1 MADGGAP
8 AEPKAPKQAPQP
20 GQMSQSLDEP
30 VRGLEKVDDLK
41 APTQGTDRGDG
52 GWPHRCIREP
62 HSSVL
67 LSCLGSERPTEPEEK
82 VHHREFF
89 GGVGSFTVLKH
100 EHLSQSTM
108 SGSFTLTSSTGGVTE
123 YKGCFNGNPADDGP
137 TPNGLG
143 VRINPDGSSFAGEWK
158 EPERGTWT
166 CAWHRDR
173 TRRAEEEPGQRVQ
186 EHLPA
191 SSVRDLLKEGFPHGQ
206 GEWKAAAPSCES
218 YVGEWKRGKKHG
230 YGTMKFNN
238 GAPTA
243 QTAHL
248 QDATP
253 EAVRAPRA
261 SVSELPK
268 VAAFYRQTIAQDAVA
283 TTRRAAVAL
292 QHGRKAEVRQNY
304 AQVVKDEEEMERLM
318 ARAAEDANEDALM
331 VTQHDAK
338 GHDIDALPYT
348 DDEPETAHD
357 E

>member
-30 VRGLEKVDDLK
+30 VRGLEKVDDL
-41 APTQGTDRGDG
+41 
-52 GWPHRCIREP
+52 
-62 HSSVL
+62 
-67 LSCLGSERPTEPEEK
+67 K

-158 EPERGTWT
+158 E
-166 CAWHRDR
+166 
-173 TRRAEEEPGQRVQ
+173 
-186 EHLPA
+186 
-191 SSVRDLLKEGFPHGQ
+191 GFPHGQ

-238 GAPTA
+238 GDCYEGDWADGKFQDRGKYTYSNGDEFMGLWEKGVKVSGTFYFADGRVSTRKWQGGKLVSCQEFDARKRSYMPTTTH
-243 QTAHL
+243 QQVH
-248 QDATP
+248 D
-253 EAVRAPRA
+253 PRA
-261 SVSELPK
+261 NQYG
-268 VAAFYRQTIAQDAVA
+268 AAASMSNMITCNGVRV
-283 TTRRAAVAL
+283 TT
-292 QHGRKAEVRQNY
+292 
-304 AQVVKDEEEMERLM
+304 
-318 ARAAEDANEDALM
+318 
-331 VTQHDAK
+331 
-338 GHDIDALPYT
+338 
-348 DDEPETAHD
+348 
-357 E
+357 